1 MQSDFNYPIHVGEWG
16 NPLDSSYVLPIV
28 KHLTDI
34 AAKYP
39 VASVWVKSGAVG
51 FLDRTVS
58 FVVPAGQ
65 TLIQASNLTGGFN
78 ALILDRRA
86 SVVVSTAPGAGG
98 AFNVL
103 PSREASYVTFKLTRK
118 DGEIDTE
125 QAPMQNNVGFGWEP
139 DTRPAPE
146 FWSGADVR
154 EITLSNNTAN
164 DVTVFLTFT
173 MILL

>member
-28 KHLTDI
+28 KHLTNL
-34 AAKYP
+34 AEKYP
-39 VASVWVKSGAVG
+39 VASAWVRSGAIG

-65 TLIQASNLTGGFN
+65 QVIQAANLTGGFD
-78 ALILDRRA
+78 ALVLDRKA
-86 SVVVSTAPGAGG
+86 SVVVTSAPGAGT

-118 DGEIDTE
+118 DSMIDTE
-125 QAPMQNNVGFGWEP
+125 QAPIQDNLGFGWEP
-139 DTRPAPE
+139 NVRPAPE
-146 FWSGADVR
+146 FWSGSDIR
-154 EITLSNNTAN
+154 EITLCNNTAN

-173 MILL
+173 MIML